1 MKQVTPYKE
10 SSENKKAQVAQ
21 MFDNIAPKYD
31 FLNHLLSLGIDKAWR
46 KKAIKLVQHHRP
58 KQILDLA
65 TGTGDFAFIALKMK
79 PEKIIGADISEGML
93 NEGRKKS
100 KKRNLSD
107 KIEFVYGDSENL
119 QYPENH
125 FDLVTIGFGVR
136 NFENLRKGLSEIK
149 RVLKPSGHVCILEF
163 SKPRKFPLKQ
173 LYRFYFKNILPVIGR
188 LFSKDKSAY
197 TYLPESV
204 DSFPDG
210 SDFIDIMEDIGFSE
224 NFEKRVTGGIAT
236 IYVSKK

>member
-1 MKQVTPYKE
+1 MEQVTPYKE
-10 SSENKKAQVAQ
+10 SSATKKAQVAQ

-46 KKAIKLVQHHRP
+46 RKAIKLVQHYNP

-65 TGTGDFAFIALKMK
+65 TGTGDFAFIAMKMN
-79 PEKIIGADISEGML
+79 PDRIIGADISEGML
-93 NEGRKKS
+93 EQGRKKS
-100 KKRNLSD
+100 RKRKLTD
-107 KIEFVYGDSENL
+107 KIEFVYGDSEDL
-119 QYPENH
+119 QYPDNH

-136 NFENLRKGLSEIK
+136 NFENLKAGLKEIR
-149 RVLKPSGHVCILEF
+149 RVLKAEGHVCILEF

-173 LYRFYFKNILPVIGR
+173 LYSFYFKNILPLIGR
-188 LFSKDKSAY
+188 FFSKDKSAY

-210 SDFIDIMEDIGFSE
+210 GDFISIMEEIGFSE
-224 NFEKRVTGGIAT
+224 NYEKRVTGGIAT

>member
-1 MKQVTPYKE
+1 MEQVTPYKE
-10 SSENKKAQVAQ
+10 SSDSKKAQVAK

-46 KKAIKLVQHHRP
+46 RKAIKLVQNYNP

-65 TGTGDFAFIALKMK
+65 TGTGDFAFVAMKMK
-79 PEKIIGADISEGML
+79 PDKIIGADISEGML
-93 NEGRKKS
+93 EQGRKKS
-100 KKRNLSD
+100 FKRNLTD

-119 QYPENH
+119 QFPKNH

-136 NFENLRKGLSEIK
+136 NFENLKKGLAEIR
-149 RVLKPSGHVCILEF
+149 RVLKHDGHVCILEF
-163 SKPRKFPLKQ
+163 SKPKGFPLKQ
-173 LYRFYFKNILPVIGR
+173 LYSFYFKNILPVIGR

-210 SDFIDIMEDIGFSE
+210 SDFIKIMKEIGFSE
-224 NFEKRVTGGIAT
+224 NYEKRVTGGIAT